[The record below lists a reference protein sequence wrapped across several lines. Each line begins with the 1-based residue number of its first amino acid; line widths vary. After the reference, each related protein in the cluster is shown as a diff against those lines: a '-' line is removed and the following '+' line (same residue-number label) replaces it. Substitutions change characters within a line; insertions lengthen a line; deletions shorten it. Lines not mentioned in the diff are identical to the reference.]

1 MFSIITKK
9 QIIHKH
15 LSFEDRC
22 KLMSDYTQSK
32 TNIAM
37 IYGRIPLVGGRL
49 LDKTND
55 VPGIII
61 GDDIYFFI
69 CDDCVWI
76 LGKELADR
84 MSTGEYIIFGFWDK
98 KSFNGKSPTPYFVEY
113 LDHPIHKDYKYIQE
127 NDLEEMRQAIQS
139 VIDDLDL
146 QRNQDP
152 QYHLEAIHYIL
163 EYHNLYH
170 ADSTVLFEF
179 RDIMDHLKENWVYSN
194 NSIILGLINV
204 LSGELAKHGY
214 LDMSKDD
221 YDFRRVFKLTDKGV
235 MLMNALRLEG
245 LDSAYSEPYTHDFYD
260 RSGWT
265 DVDE

>member
-22 KLMSDYTQSK
+22 KLMSDYAQSK
-32 TNIAM
+32 TNVAM
-37 IYGRIPLVGGRL
+37 IYGRIPLVGRRL
-49 LDKTND
+49 LDMTND
-55 VPGIII
+55 APSIII
-61 GDDIYFFI
+61 GDDMYFFI
-69 CDDCVWI
+69 CDECVW
-76 LGKELADR
+76 LLSKELADR
-84 MSTGEYIIFGFWDK
+84 MNTGKYIIYGGWDK
-98 KSFNGKSPTPYFVEY
+98 KSFNDKLPTPYFVED
-113 LDHPIHKDYKYIQE
+113 LDHPIHKDYKHISE
-127 NDLEEMRQAIQS
+127 SDFDKMRQVIQS

-163 EYHNLYH
+163 EYYNLYH
-170 ADSTVLFEF
+170 ADSTVLFDF

-214 LDMSKDD
+214 LDMSKDE
-221 YDFRRVFKLTDKGV
+221 YDFRRVFKLTDKGL

-245 LDSAYSEPYTHDFYD
+245 LDSQYSEPYRHDFYD